1 MSRSY
6 KKHPYIVNGDMAK
19 FGKKFANKRV
29 RSLTVDE
36 ENLKGSSYK
45 KLYEQYDIRE
55 FVSYWSWEEA
65 LAYYRKHPELYK
77 NCKTE
82 KDFYRYWYKC
92 TKMK

>member
-6 KKHPYIVNGDMAK
+6 KKHPYVVNGDMAK

-29 RSLTVDE
+29 RNLTVDE
-36 ENLKGSSYK
+36 ENLKGGSYK
-45 KLYEQYDIRE
+45 RLYEQYDIRDWI
-55 FVSYWSWEEA
+55 VRWTWEEA
-65 LAYYRKHPELYK
+65 LEDYYRKPNLYRRF
-77 NCKTE
+77 KTE